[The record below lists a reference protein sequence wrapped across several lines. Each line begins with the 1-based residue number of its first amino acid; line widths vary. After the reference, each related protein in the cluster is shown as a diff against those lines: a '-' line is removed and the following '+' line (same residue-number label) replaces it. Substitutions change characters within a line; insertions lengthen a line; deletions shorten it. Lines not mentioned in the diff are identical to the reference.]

1 MDTSSAEIEQVE
13 RALGVALPED
23 YRTFLAVQGAVS
35 RFFPPA
41 DDFLQLFPAG
51 DLIGLNEAAEL
62 AARLPGAV
70 IIGGDGS
77 RELLVYDVRQ
87 QHPSLYTV
95 DVSAE
100 GWSDAI
106 HQASSITEFMARFS
120 EQGRLWE

>member
-1 MDTSSAEIEQVE
+1 M
-13 RALGVALPED
+13 
-23 YRTFLAVQGAVS
+23 
-35 RFFPPA
+35 
-41 DDFLQLFPAG
+41 
-51 DLIGLNEAAEL
+51 GLNEAVEL

-77 RELLVYDVRQ
+77 RELLVYDGR
-87 QHPSLYTV
+87 QHPSLYMV

-106 HQASSITEFMARFS
+106 HQAASITEFMARFA